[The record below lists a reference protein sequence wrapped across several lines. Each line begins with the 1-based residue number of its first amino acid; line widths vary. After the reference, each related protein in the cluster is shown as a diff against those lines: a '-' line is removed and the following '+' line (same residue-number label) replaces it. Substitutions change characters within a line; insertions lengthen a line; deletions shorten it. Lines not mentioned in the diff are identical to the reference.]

1 MSILKKIEKLQEIKG
16 YLGAAVFNPEG
27 KMLGGV
33 TNVAGI
39 NFEIAGSLF
48 HDLFLIS
55 QNQTKEAGFGKTE
68 IILLYTENG
77 IILGQSFNEDGVHFH
92 TILALQND
100 ANIAM
105 AKLLLNKT
113 QIALKEVVKALE
125 EKKR

>member
-33 TNVAGI
+33 TDVAGI

-48 HDLFLIS
+48 HDLFLITR
-55 QNQTKEAGFGKTE
+55 NQTREAGFGETD
-68 IILLYTENG
+68 IIMLYTKNG
-77 IILGQSFNEDGVHFH
+77 IIMGQSFDEEDVHFH
-92 TILALQND
+92 TILALRND

-105 AKLLLNKT
+105 AKLLLSKT
-113 QIALKEVVKALE
+113 QIALRKVIEALE